1 MVWWDGAVPPTSSRR
16 SRPKLDGFIL
26 AILAAVALASLLPAG
41 GAVAEGLDRAVKVA
55 IALLFFMYG
64 GRLEPREAL
73 AGLRHWRL
81 HCVILAF
88 TFVVFPLMGQALRL
102 LEGWLL
108 PEVLLAGVLYLCAVP
123 STVQSSIAFT
133 SIAKGNVAGA
143 IVSASASNLLGVVLT
158 PLIVVLTMS
167 TAGKVEF
174 HLGAVWDLC
183 LQILLPFLLGQLS
196 RPWTATYLSR
206 NKSRLK
212 YVDRGI
218 IVAVVYAAFSRG
230 MREGMWS
237 LVSVGDMLV
246 LLGVVLA
253 LLALMLWAT
262 SAAARRLG
270 FDREDRIAIQFCGT
284 KKSLATGL
292 PMALVLFPGQP
303 VGLLVLP
310 MMVFHQVQLM
320 ACSVLAGRYSREVP
334 DEPASAA
341 PPAPDAR

>member
-1 MVWWDGAVPPTSSRR
+1 MAAPSTRR
-16 SRPKLDGFIL
+16 FLPKFDGFIL
-26 AILAAVALASLLPAG
+26 SILVAVLVASVLPAG
-41 GAVAEGLDRAVKVA
+41 GVVAEAFDWVVKVA

-81 HCVILAF
+81 HLVILAF
-88 TFVVFPLMGQALRL
+88 TFAVFPLIGQAMRL

-108 PEVLLAGVLYLCAVP
+108 PEVLLAGMLYLCVIP

-143 IVSASASNLLGVVLT
+143 IVSASASNLIGVVLT
-158 PLIVVLTMS
+158 PLLVALTMG
-167 TAGKVEF
+167 TAGHVALNF
-174 HLGAVWDLC
+174 GAVWDLV
-183 LQILLPFLLGQLS
+183 LQILLPFVLGQFS
-196 RPWTATYLSR
+196 RPWTAGWLQK
-206 NKSRLK
+206 NKNWLK

-218 IVAVVYAAFSRG
+218 IVAVVYSAFSRG

-237 LVSVGDMLV
+237 LVGLGDLLV
-246 LLGVVLA
+246 LLAVVLV
-253 LLALMLWAT
+253 LLAFMLWLT
-262 SAAARRLG
+262 SWAARRLG
-270 FDREDRIAIQFCGT
+270 FNREDRIAIQFCGT

-320 ACSVLAGRYSREVP
+320 ACSVLAARYAREKP
-334 DEPASAA
+334 
-341 PPAPDAR
+341 